1 MNIIDLY
8 EKYDNLYYVGGVV
21 RDILLKMPSNDVDIT
36 YVGNAIEF
44 CENISDCEIVQ
55 TNPDFGTVRILV
67 GEKKKPFDIA
77 STRKE
82 SYPKKGHLPVVEEIG
97 CDLKEDVIRRDF
109 TINALARNTKTGE
122 IVDYVGGREDIN
134 NKILRVMHD
143 GSFIDDPTRIIR
155 GLKFATR
162 FGFELD
168 EHTKELQDNYLKNVN
183 YDMSYKRLKDELI
196 STFNLNSNKAF
207 KKFVD
212 QKMYKLMTEKE
223 FSLPDYDIENLV
235 NKYFKKVKNVWLIYV
250 GLVDMSK
257 FELTKAEKKIIDDYN
272 KLLETDLSDDYKIV
286 KAFEGCEIESLL
298 MYEITKKDG
307 LALKYLDELAE
318 IKPEISGKDLKD
330 MGLPPSEK
338 YSKIL
343 DYVLAEKL
351 KNPDL
356 TKNDELELAEKY
368 EKNM

>member
-44 CENISDCEIVQ
+44 CQNISDCEIVQ
-55 TNPDFGTVRILV
+55 INPNFGTVRILV
-67 GEKKKPFDIA
+67 GNKKKPFDIA

-82 SYPKKGHLPVVEEIG
+82 SYPRKGHLPVVDEIG
-97 CDLKEDVIRRDF
+97 CDLKDDVIRRDF

-122 IVDYVGGREDIN
+122 IVDYVGGRDDIN

-143 GSFIDDPTRIIR
+143 GSFVDDPTRIIR

-162 FGFELD
+162 FGFDLD
-168 EHTKELQDNYLKNVN
+168 EHTKQLQDDYLKNVN
-183 YDMSYKRLKDELI
+183 YDMCYKRLKDELV

-207 KKFVD
+207 RKFVE
-212 QKMYKLMTEKE
+212 QKMYKLMTETDFE
-223 FSLPDYDIENLV
+223 LPDYDIENLV
-235 NKYFKKVKNVWLIYV
+235 NKYFKQVKNVWLVYI
-250 GLVDMSK
+250 GLLDMSK
-257 FELTKAEKKIIDDYN
+257 IELTKTEKKIVDDYK
-272 KLLETDLSDDYKIV
+272 KLLEIDLSCDYKIV
-286 KAFEGCEIESLL
+286 KAFEKCETESLL

-307 LALKYLDELAE
+307 KAMEYLDKLSAV
-318 IKPEISGKDLKD
+318 KPKISGNDLKNRG
-330 MGLPPSEK
+330 MPPSEK
-338 YSKIL
+338 YAKIL

-351 KNPDL
+351 KNPEL
-356 TKNDELELAEKY
+356 TREEELELVEKY

>member
-44 CENISDCEIVQ
+44 CQHISDCEIVQ
-55 TNPDFGTVRILV
+55 TNPDFGTVRILI
-67 GEKKKPFDIA
+67 GKKKKPFDIA

-82 SYPKKGHLPVVEEIG
+82 SYPRKGHLPVVEEIG

-122 IVDYVGGREDIN
+122 IVDYVGGRDDIN

-143 GSFIDDPTRIIR
+143 GSFVDDPTRIIR

-162 FGFELD
+162 FGFTLD
-168 EHTKELQDNYLKNVN
+168 EHTMQLQDDYLKNVN
-183 YDMSYKRLKDELI
+183 YDMCYKRLKDELV

-207 KKFVD
+207 RKFVE
-212 QKMYKLMTEKE
+212 QKMYKLMTETDFE
-223 FSLPDYDIENLV
+223 LPDYDIENLV
-235 NKYFKKVKNVWLIYV
+235 NKYFKQIKNVWLVYI
-250 GLVDMSK
+250 GLLDMSK
-257 FELTKAEKKIIDDYN
+257 IELTKTEKKIVDDYK
-272 KLLETDLSDDYKIV
+272 KLLEIDLSSDYKIV
-286 KAFEGCEIESLL
+286 KAFEKCETESLL

-307 LALKYLDELAE
+307 KAMEYLDKLSAV
-318 IKPEISGKDLKD
+318 KPKISGNDLKNR
-330 MGLPPSEK
+330 GLPPSEK
-338 YSKIL
+338 YAKIL
-343 DYVLAEKL
+343 DYVLEEKL
-351 KNPDL
+351 KNPEL
-356 TKNDELELAEKY
+356 TREEELELVEKY

>member
-44 CENISDCEIVQ
+44 CKNISDCQIVQ

-82 SYPKKGHLPVVEEIG
+82 SYPRKGHLPVVEEIG
-97 CDLKEDVIRRDF
+97 CDLKDDVIRRDF

-143 GSFIDDPTRIIR
+143 GSFVDDPTRIIR
-155 GLKFATR
+155 GLKFAIR

-168 EHTKELQDNYLKNVN
+168 EHTRFLQDEYLKNVN

-207 KKFVD
+207 KKFIE
-212 QKMYKLMTEKE
+212 QNMYKLLIEKE
-223 FSLPDYDIENLV
+223 IKLPDYDIEGLV
-235 NKYFKKVKNVWLIYV
+235 NKYFKKVKNVWLVYV
-250 GLVDMSK
+250 GLVDTSRL
-257 FELTKAEKKIIDDYN
+257 ELTKTEKKIVEDYE
-272 KLLETDLSDDYKIV
+272 KLLDTDLSNEYKIV
-286 KAFEGCEIESLL
+286 KAFDGCEIESLL
-298 MYEITKKDG
+298 MYEIVKKDG
-307 LALKYLDELAE
+307 KAIEYLDKLAE
-318 IKPEISGKDLKD
+318 IKLEISGKDLKEA
-330 MGLPPSEK
+330 GLPPSEK
-338 YSKIL
+338 YAKIL
-343 DYVLAEKL
+343 DYILKEKL
-351 KNPDL
+351 KNPEL
-356 TKNDELELAEKY
+356 TKNDEMKLAEKY